1 MSSAAPEGSLT
12 RANPPPPIELISGS
26 VTATA
31 AAAATAASAALP
43 PARYVSAAASA
54 AYGVP
59 AAAAKVGFGPVVSI
73 IGYDT
78 PVSTLAE
85 RVRILSEVSGGRR
98 FNSATDAEILKAD
111 VADSYFH
118 RTMQILRAR
127 GLEDTP
133 VHAEL
138 AYKTSD
144 PGEWFVVAG
153 LDEVAYLLDGVDVDA
168 RAVPEGTICRPH
180 EPILTLSGPYGA
192 FAEQETAILGLLCQA
207 SGVATGAARCR
218 LAAGEKPV
226 VSFGARRMHPA
237 VTPMIERAAYLGGCD
252 MVAVDLIVGRLGIP
266 ATGTTPHALVLILGS
281 TEEAARAFDEVVEPG
296 VPRTIIIDTFD
307 DEKFGALIAARAIPD
322 SIYAIRMDTPGN
334 RRGDFLDLM
343 REVRWELDRNGFE
356 HVKIFGS
363 GGIDVDYI
371 LHLNPVCDAYGVGGA
386 IADAPMVDYSMDIVE
401 VGGEDRSKR
410 GKRGGRKQF
419 LELEDGSHFVTP
431 AGGDIPLGAK
441 DLLTPIEELYASGSD
456 IPAIRGRV
464 LAQLSTGRYALR
476 EAAR

>member
-1 MSSAAPEGSLT
+1 MSSAPPAGSLT

-26 VTATA
+26 VTLTA

-59 AAAAKVGFGPVVSI
+59 AAAAKVLLGPIVSI

-78 PVSTLAE
+78 PAGTLAE
-85 RVRILSEVSGGRR
+85 RVRILREERSGGRR
-98 FNSATDAEILKAD
+98 FNSATDEEIMKAD

-118 RTMQILRAR
+118 KTMRILRAR

-144 PGEWFVVAG
+144 TDAWFVVAG
-153 LDEVAYLLDGVDVDA
+153 LDEVAYLLDGLDVDA
-168 RAVPEGTICRPH
+168 QAVPEGTICRPH

-192 FAEQETAILGLLCQA
+192 FAEHETAILGLLCQA

-218 LAAGEKPV
+218 LAAGDKPV
-226 VSFGARRMHPA
+226 ISFGARRMHPA
-237 VTPMIERAAYLGGCD
+237 ITPMIERAAYLGGCD
-252 MVAVDLIVGRLGIP
+252 MVAVDLAVERLGIP

-281 TEEAARAFDEVVEPG
+281 TAEAARAFDEVMEPE

-307 DEKFGALIAARAIPD
+307 DEKFGALLAARAIPD
-322 SIYAIRMDTPGN
+322 SISAIRMDTPGN

-343 REVRWELDRNGFE
+343 REVRWELDRGGFE
-356 HVKIFGS
+356 HVKIFAS

-386 IADAPMVDYSMDIVE
+386 IADAPMIDYSLDIVE
-401 VGGEDRSKR
+401 VAGKDRSKR
-410 GKRGGRKQF
+410 GKRGGRKRL
-419 LELEDGSHFVTP
+419 LELKDRSHEVVPESTP
-431 AGGDIPLGAK
+431 APEGASVSS
-441 DLLTPIEELYASGSD
+441 TSWAPAASNSE
-456 IPAIRGRV
+456 PS
-464 LAQLSTGRYALR
+464 LSPPRPN
-476 EAAR
+476 

>member
-1 MSSAAPEGSLT
+1 MDE
-12 RANPPPPIELISGS
+12 
-26 VTATA
+26 
-31 AAAATAASAALP
+31 
-43 PARYVSAAASA
+43 
-54 AYGVP
+54 
-59 AAAAKVGFGPVVSI
+59 
-73 IGYDT
+73 
-78 PVSTLAE
+78 E
-85 RVRILSEVSGGRR
+85 RSGGRR
-98 FNSATDAEILKAD
+98 FNSAADAEILNAD

-127 GLEDTP
+127 GLEDTW

-144 PGEWFVVAG
+144 PDAWFVVAG
-153 LDEVAYLLDGVDVDA
+153 LDEVAYLLDGVDVEA
-168 RAVPEGTICRPH
+168 RAVPEGTICRAH

-192 FAEQETAILGLLCQA
+192 FAEHETALLGLLCQA

-237 VTPMIERAAYLGGCD
+237 ITPMIERSAYLGGCD
-252 MVAVDLIVGRLGIP
+252 MVAVDLAVGRLGIP

-281 TEEAARAFDEVVEPG
+281 TAEAARAFDEVVEPE

-307 DEKFGALIAARAIPD
+307 DEKFGALIAARTIPD

-386 IADAPMVDYSMDIVE
+386 IADAPMIDFSLDIVE
-401 VGGEDRSKR
+401 VAGEDRSKR
-410 GKRGGRKQF
+410 GKRGGRKRLLHLMDGSRTIMPANAPVPEGARDF
-419 LELEDGSHFVTP
+419 LSPLED
-431 AGGDIPLGAK
+431 
-441 DLLTPIEELYASGSD
+441 LYASPPGMD
-456 IPAIRGRV
+456 TLRQHV
-464 LAQLSTGRYALR
+464 LDQLATGDFEL
-476 EAAR
+476 

>member
-1 MSSAAPEGSLT
+1 MDE
-12 RANPPPPIELISGS
+12 
-26 VTATA
+26 
-31 AAAATAASAALP
+31 
-43 PARYVSAAASA
+43 
-54 AYGVP
+54 
-59 AAAAKVGFGPVVSI
+59 
-73 IGYDT
+73 
-78 PVSTLAE
+78 E
-85 RVRILSEVSGGRR
+85 RSPGRR
-98 FNSATDAEILKAD
+98 FNSAADAEILNAD

-127 GLEDTP
+127 GLEDTQ

-138 AYKTSD
+138 AYKTSKPD
-144 PGEWFVVAG
+144 DWFVVAG
-153 LDEVAYLLDGVDVDA
+153 LDEVAYLLDGVDVEA

-192 FAEQETAILGLLCQA
+192 FAEHETALLGLLCQA

-237 VTPMIERAAYLGGCD
+237 ITPMIERSAYLGGCD
-252 MVAVDLIVGRLGIP
+252 MVAVDLAVGRLGIP

-281 TEEAARAFDEVVEPG
+281 TGEAARAFDETVEPE

-386 IADAPMVDYSMDIVE
+386 IADAPMIDFSLDIVE
-401 VGGEDRSKR
+401 VDGEDRSKR
-410 GKRGGRKQF
+410 GKRGGRKRL
-419 LELEDGSHFVTP
+419 LELPDGGRTIQPANAPIPEGARDFLSPLED
-431 AGGDIPLGAK
+431 
-441 DLLTPIEELYASGSD
+441 LYSPPPGMDSL
-456 IPAIRGRV
+456 RQRV
-464 LAQLSTGRYALR
+464 LDQLDTGDFEL
-476 EAAR
+476 

>member
-1 MSSAAPEGSLT
+1 MSSAPPEGFLT

-26 VTATA
+26 VTLTA

-59 AAAAKVGFGPVVSI
+59 AAAAKVLLGPIVSI

-78 PVSTLAE
+78 PADMLAE
-85 RVRILSEVSGGRR
+85 RVRILSEERSSGRR

-118 RTMQILRAR
+118 KTMQILRAR
-127 GLEDTP
+127 GLADTP

-138 AYKTSD
+138 AYKTSERD
-144 PGEWFVVAG
+144 EWFVVAG

-168 RAVPEGTICRPH
+168 RAVPKGTISRPH
-180 EPILTLSGPYGA
+180 EPVLTLSGRYGA
-192 FAEQETAILGLLCQA
+192 FAEHETAILGLLCQA

-237 VTPMIERAAYLGGCD
+237 ITPMIERAAYLGGCD
-252 MVAVDLIVGRLGIP
+252 MVAVDLAVARLGIP
-266 ATGTTPHALVLILGS
+266 ATGTTPHALVLIIGS
-281 TEEAARAFDEVVEPG
+281 TAEAARAFDEVVGPE
-296 VPRTIIIDTFD
+296 VPRTIIIDTLD
-307 DEKFGALIAARAIPD
+307 DEKFGALLAARAIPD
-322 SIYAIRMDTPGN
+322 SISAIRIDTPGN
-334 RRGDFLDLM
+334 RRGNFLDLM

-356 HVKIFGS
+356 RVKIFAS
-363 GGIDVDYI
+363 GGIDVEYI

-386 IADAPMVDYSMDIVE
+386 IADAPMIDYSLDIVE

-410 GKRGGRKQF
+410 GKRGGRKRLLKLQ
-419 LELEDGSHFVTP
+419 DGGRTVLP
-431 AGGDIPLGAK
+431 ATAPVPADATDALAPLREMYSPPPEM
-441 DLLTPIEELYASGSD
+441 DTL
-456 IPAIRGRV
+456 RQRV
-464 LAQLSTGRYALR
+464 LDQLATGDFEL
-476 EAAR
+476 